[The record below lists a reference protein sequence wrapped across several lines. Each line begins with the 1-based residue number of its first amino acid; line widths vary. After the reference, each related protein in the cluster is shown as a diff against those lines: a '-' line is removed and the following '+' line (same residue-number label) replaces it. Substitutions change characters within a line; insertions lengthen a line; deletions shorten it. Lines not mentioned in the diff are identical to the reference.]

1 MEMHCHFPV
10 YSQDNACFHVDNVP
24 SSLKTAVSFLLVNV
38 ILGAN
43 GNYLE
48 KKNNENLRKTVS
60 QLHDLNLNCLVISKA
75 SIQDFKYICLR

>member
-1 MEMHCHFPV
+1 MHCHFPI

-48 KKNNENLRKTVS
+48 KKKQWKS
-60 QLHDLNLNCLVISKA
+60 KKNC
-75 SIQDFKYICLR
+75 